1 MRAEVIV
8 RSYAYES
15 VMSLNNKPKPINLNS
30 CDVPNRIKPYESELP
45 FSKMICF
52 ASFQEGY

>member
-30 CDVPNRIKPYESELP
+30 CDVPNRIKPYESELS

-52 ASFQEGY
+52 ESFQKSY